1 MGYTPVWGYDPILNL
16 MTLVSR
22 NGHRMLGEQREKRDR
37 DTGGVSI
44 MKTSKKNH
52 PHEMRMG
59 MIYILLQ
66 KCAGDQL
73 VEGML
78 IVNNTL

>member
-1 MGYTPVWGYDPILNL
+1 
-16 MTLVSR
+16 
-22 NGHRMLGEQREKRDR
+22 MLGEQREKRDR

-52 PHEMRMG
+52 PHEMRMS

-66 KCAGDQL
+66 GCVKNQF
-73 VEGML
+73 VEGVFISNL
-78 IVNNTL
+78 QCSVR